1 MVNYIKKHWHGELSL
16 AVSFWINL
24 FLLNVAIRLLNA
36 LFLYSGIIENPVVVA
51 RVSLIYAGLVLLIVY
66 PWQIIGLWR
75 SCNHHI
81 EKSGKRF
88 WPRTVQ
94 VLVVLGLI
102 LSLGKLETS
111 WPIYKDFFRI
121 GFQKDEYGNYTLKLE
136 KNNTLI
142 YLQGA
147 LSFGVSKDVT
157 KLLKKYPEVEGII
170 LDSYGGRI
178 YEGRELAKIISAYG
192 LDTYSLKG
200 CYSAATTAFIA
211 GKNRFLGM
219 GANLAFHQYKMGYK
233 SLGTLVDLE
242 AEQAKDLLIFQQQGI
257 QSEFLEKLFGASSD
271 DLWYPTVDEML
282 DAGVIHG
289 IVNPSDLLPVEY
301 SFSSEEFNEAF
312 LDIPVYKTIQ
322 KYNPDAYR
330 EIMVVFDELIKKG
343 ATQIEL
349 QHAIA
354 NSIEPLAFAALT
366 RTSDEALI
374 QFVQAIVEKLKKLRE
389 IDPILCMR
397 MLYPQ
402 KYGVLD
408 FSKYSSDD
416 GKSQMRDALD
426 KIIIDAYEK
435 NNPLVDVDTEAA
447 ELLLEKL
454 GLELGEYADYLELG
468 GLQNKDDYKRHCD
481 AVIKLYELI
490 LNEDKTIA
498 GNALRYMF
506 SQD

>member
-1 MVNYIKKHWHGELSL
+1 MVNYIKKHWRGELSL

-24 FLLNVAIRLLNA
+24 LLINFVIRLVEKL
-36 LFLYSGIIENPVVVA
+36 LFYNEVIKNPVIAA
-51 RVSLIYAGLVLLIVY
+51 RVSFVYAAFALLIIY
-66 PWQIIGLWR
+66 PWQFVGLWR
-75 SCNHHI
+75 ACNYRI
-81 EKSGKRF
+81 KTGGKRF
-88 WPRTVQ
+88 WARTTQ
-94 VLVVLGLI
+94 VLVVLGFI
-102 LSLGKLETS
+102 CTLSNLNLS

-142 YLQGA
+142 HLQGG
-147 LSFGVSKDVT
+147 LCFGVSKDVT

-178 YEGRELAKIISAYG
+178 YEGRELAKIISTYG

-211 GKNRFLGM
+211 GKNRFLGI

-233 SLGTLVDLE
+233 NLGALVDME

-257 QSEFLEKLFGASSD
+257 NSEFLNKLFNTPHD

-289 IVNPSDLLPVEY
+289 IVNPSDLLPVKY
-301 SFSSEEFNEAF
+301 SFSSNDFDEEL

-322 KYNPDAYR
+322 KYDPNTYR
-330 EIMVVFDELIKKG
+330 KIIVEFEKRIKKG
-343 ATQIEL
+343 ATALEL
-349 QHAIA
+349 GRAGADI
-354 NSIEPLAFAALT
+354 IEPLAT
-366 RTSDEALI
+366 SMMSRSSDEALI
-374 QFVQAIVEKLKKLRE
+374 QLFKILMIRLKKLKE
-389 IDPILCMR
+389 IDPFLGVK
-397 MLYPQ
+397 MLHPQ
-402 KYGVLD
+402 QYGSVL
-408 FSKYSSDD
+408 YSQYFSDD
-416 GKSQMRDALD
+416 ESKSMLDALD

-435 NNPLVDVDTEAA
+435 NNPTVDTEAA

-454 GLELGEYADYLELG
+454 RLELGEYADYLELG

-481 AVIKLYELI
+481 AVIKLYDLI
-490 LNEDKTIA
+490 LKEDKTTA

-506 SQD
+506 SQN